1 MQHRTKDMSE
11 GLSRV
16 LFSEKP
22 AFISQAK
29 SYLRQ
34 SLYQR
39 TQETQDEM
47 ETTEKPLKK
56 QLNMAIF

>member
-1 MQHRTKDMSE
+1 MQHRTRDMSK

-16 LFSEKP
+16 LLSKKP

-34 SLYQR
+34 SLNQR
-39 TQETQDEM
+39 IQETQDEM

-56 QLNMAIF
+56 QLNMALF